1 MVKGKAA
8 NSIDRLDNSIVP
20 NLNLPL
26 KASSEELRACLIDG
40 TVLLQILNKLR
51 PGGVSDHSTS
61 SHPENIKKFLVT
73 MGELGIKQFEIS
85 DLEKRWK
92 SCGSVS
98 SYGLP
103 SPQSGEDKL
112 KVLQDAKFQRALRGP
127 VMAEASTALMHHIG
141 HKFHDVFQLKQGR
154 YADLSATKISEMM
167 RSSSL
172 DNAPTQSLL
181 SVVNGILDESVERKM
196 EKYLMYAIWRHI
208 RVACLLRKVVQ
219 EIERR
224 ISTQAEHLRTQNNLF
239 KAREEKYQSRI
250 RVLEALASGTG
261 EETLIVKGQLQQIKL
276 EKTKMDEKKK
286 FEEEDVIKLI
296 REKEETNLE
305 LSTLKKALERARM
318 TLELEKSEMDEKRK
332 LEEEDMTK
340 LMKEKEQ
347 INLQLSTLKQELEM
361 AKKTLELG
369 KSKQMKEVQ
378 KRMKM

>member
-1 MVKGKAA
+1 MALFYFKYLT
-8 NSIDRLDNSIVP
+8 SLD
-20 NLNLPL
+20 L
-26 KASSEELRACLIDG
+26 
-40 TVLLQILNKLR
+40 VLGGS
-51 PGGVSDHSTS
+51 PG
-61 SHPENIKKFLVT
+61 
-73 MGELGIKQFEIS
+73 
-85 DLEKRWK
+85 
-92 SCGSVS
+92 GSVS

-181 SVVNGILDESVERKM
+181 SVVNGILDESVERKNG
-196 EKYLMYAIWRHI
+196 EIPH

-261 EETLIVKGQLQQIKL
+261 EETLL

-305 LSTLKKALERARM
+305 LSTLKQALERAR
-318 TLELEKSEMDEKRK
+318 TLELEKSEMEKKGNLRRK
-332 LEEEDMTK
+332 
-340 LMKEKEQ
+340 
-347 INLQLSTLKQELEM
+347 I
-361 AKKTLELG
+361 
-369 KSKQMKEVQ
+369 
-378 KRMKM
+378 